1 MDNISNNQL
10 IQLYTVGI
18 LKDEINELIKL
29 YLELKQEMNEIIKFM
44 NMMHTQILNDNL
56 QKKMNDLNI

>member
-18 LKDEINELIKL
+18 LKDEINELRKL

>member
-1 MDNISNNQL
+1 MDNIINNQL

-18 LKDEINELIKL
+18 LKDEINELRKL